1 VREWGWLIAGKKE
14 VDLMKSKIVAMLL
27 PLLLVSLS
35 LLGACQAA
43 EEVEVVELTYSN
55 FFPPTHLHS
64 ILAEEWIKEV
74 ESRTKGAVKITYYPG
89 GSLVK
94 AAQTYDGIVQGITDI
109 GMCVFAYT
117 PGRFPACELVDLP
130 HAYPNGWVATKVA
143 NDFYN
148 KYKPIELSDV
158 HPLYFHAHGPGVV
171 FTTKTQVRQME
182 DLRGLVIR
190 STGIGASIMKALGAE
205 GYGASQGE
213 AYELLSKNVVDGSY
227 TPLEVLKGW
236 NQAEVVKYVTGSY
249 DVGNTSMMFV
259 VMNLD
264 KWNALPASVQKVF
277 TQVSEEWIEKHGKV
291 WDYYDK
297 VGLDYFLSL
306 GAGRE
311 LIELPEEEM
320 SRWVETA
327 VDPLIE
333 QYIEEKTAKGL
344 PAAEYQEYLLQRVE
358 YWSDRAPT
366 AQQCLDYVESELKPL
381 MPQE

>member
-1 VREWGWLIAGKKE
+1 
-14 VDLMKSKIVAMLL
+14 
-27 PLLLVSLS
+27 
-35 LLGACQAA
+35 
-43 EEVEVVELTYSN
+43 
-55 FFPPTHLHS
+55 
-64 ILAEEWIKEV
+64 
-74 ESRTKGAVKITYYPG
+74 
-89 GSLVK
+89 
-94 AAQTYDGIVQGITDI
+94 
-109 GMCVFAYT
+109 
-117 PGRFPACELVDLP
+117 
-130 HAYPNGWVATKVA
+130 
-143 NDFYN
+143 
-148 KYKPIELSDV
+148 
-158 HPLYFHAHGPGVV
+158 
-171 FTTKTQVRQME
+171 
-182 DLRGLVIR
+182 
-190 STGIGASIMKALGAE
+190 MKALGAE